1 MRYNQKSSKFM
12 LFNIPIFITLLRI
25 FLIPFLVFA
34 FYLPFNWAPFFCAVL
49 FSTAAITDCFDGY
62 LARRWKQTTYFG
74 AFLDP
79 VADKIMVAMSL
90 VLIAEHF
97 HAWWITLPSSIII
110 IREIMISALREWMA
124 KTGKHRILAV
134 SKISKIKTIIQM
146 MALFALLW
154 RPDQFI
160 EKCGIITLYIAAG
173 LTFWSMLKYFQ
184 AASKYLFAT
193 EQFDINNQR

>member
-1 MRYNQKSSKFM
+1 MP
-12 LFNIPIFITLLRI
+12 FNIPTLITLLRM
-25 FLIPFLVFA
+25 FLIPFFVLA
-34 FYLPFNWAPFFCAVL
+34 FYLPFNWAPLFCAVL
-49 FSTAAITDCFDGY
+49 FSTAALTDWFDGY
-62 LARRWKQTTYFG
+62 LARRWKQTTYLG

-79 VADKIMVAMSL
+79 VADKVMVAMSL

-110 IREIMISALREWMA
+110 IRELMISALREWMA
-124 KTGKHRILAV
+124 RKGKHCILAV

-160 EKCGIITLYIAAG
+160 EQCGIVTLYIAAI
-173 LTFWSMLKYFQ
+173 LTYWSMFKYFQ
-184 AASKYLFAT
+184 AASQYLFAT
-193 EQFDINNQR
+193 EQFDINNQ